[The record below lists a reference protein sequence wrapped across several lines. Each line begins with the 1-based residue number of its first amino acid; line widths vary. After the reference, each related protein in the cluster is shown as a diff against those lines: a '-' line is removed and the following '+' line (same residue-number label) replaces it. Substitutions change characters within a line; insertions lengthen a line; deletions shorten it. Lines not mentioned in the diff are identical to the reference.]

1 MRKLLFISLIV
12 LTMISCKKEDE
23 PTPDLT
29 GSYIAV
35 SLNGQIPYVDIE
47 LIIQGGKVY
56 RFGILIG
63 EASGNTGTYYGANVH
78 YKLVGNTLTI
88 VEVNDVYRRL

>member
-35 SLNGQIPYVDIE
+35 SLNGQTPYTDVE
-47 LIIQGGKVY
+47 LIIQGGEVY
-56 RFGILIG
+56 RFGVIIG
-63 EASGNTGTYYGANVH
+63 EVSGNTGTYYGENVH
-78 YKLVGNTLTI
+78 YKLVGNRLTI
-88 VEVNDVYRRL
+88 VEANDVYRRL